1 MQDPLIP
8 WYKRGGGESLKGFLK
23 GKGFKHS
30 QKTKRFVS
38 HLGLNSIRSDD
49 LKLKISI
56 NNSRSKTV
64 VITNIESG
72 SKWEFSSDFFI
83 SIDEIYVKKKLVKA
97 SKYMGI
103 SPNHF
108 NYYLLKKPIKVID
121 LVVNIGGIDVT
132 ADYPINKPPA
142 NPKSLPI
149 CAIKMDTGVS
159 HEFTSITKAA
169 EFFFW

>member
-1 MQDPLIP
+1 M
-8 WYKRGGGESLKGFLK
+8 
-23 GKGFKHS
+23 GFKHS
-30 QKTKRFVS
+30 QKTKRLLS

-49 LKLKISI
+49 TKLKISI

-72 SKWEFSSDFFI
+72 SKVEFSSI
-83 SIDEIYVKKKLVKA
+83 VKA

-108 NYYLLKKPIKVID
+108 NYYLLKQPIKGMY

-132 ADYPINKPPA
+132 ADYQINKPSA

-159 HEFTSITKAA
+159 HEFPSITKAA
-169 EFFFW
+169 EFLKVTISFLSRCVREGKNCKGYNVTRKK